1 VRPDGGQADSAQ
13 ALVFVYAEGKVER
26 RRVTLG
32 QSLGDERQVLSG
44 LRAGERVVLSPPDA
58 LRDGATVKLAEGG

>member
-1 VRPDGGQADSAQ
+1 
-13 ALVFVYAEGKVER
+13 VFVFIDGKVER

-32 QSLGDERQVLSG
+32 QAAGAERQVLSG

-58 LRDGATVKLAEGG
+58 LRDGAAVKLAEGG